1 MQFGLDNNVSLLYKI
16 VEFLFLSNM
25 LQNLQNIAGK
35 CLRIIKNVNELSIRL
50 HNNRIGL
57 TTSMKYF

>member
-25 LQNLQNIAGK
+25 LQNLQNIGK
-35 CLRIIKNVNELSIRL
+35 CLRIKNVNELSIRL